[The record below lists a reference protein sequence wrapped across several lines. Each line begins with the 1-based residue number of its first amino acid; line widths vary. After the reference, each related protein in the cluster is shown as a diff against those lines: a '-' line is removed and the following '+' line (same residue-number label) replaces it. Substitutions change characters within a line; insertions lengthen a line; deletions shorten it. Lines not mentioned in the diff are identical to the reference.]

1 MLGFAATVSPS
12 AYWYLARGT
21 GAVAL
26 VLLTASVVIGIV
38 GTVRFAS
45 PRWPRFA
52 IDAVH
57 RDISLLVLVVLA
69 IHIIT
74 SVLDGFAPISLL
86 DGVIPFVTP
95 YRPLWMGLG
104 TLAFDLLLA
113 IAITSVVRRRLGYR
127 AWRAVHWL
135 AYASWPVAVLHGL
148 GTGSD
153 VKQWWMLGLTA
164 ACIVAVLVA
173 VWTRLSHVSGDH
185 VGLRAPATALAVITP
200 IGLAIF
206 TLAGPLQHGWAR
218 RAGTPSSLLAR
229 TPASVSSSSAASSA
243 SGRSSRGSSVSSLP
257 SSFTASL
264 SGTVTEKQA
273 AGGAIVDLSM
283 SVRGRVT
290 GRLRVRIAGVPV
302 DAGGG
307 LSMTGSQVDLALA
320 GQPTVLQGQIGSLEG
335 ERFEAQVSGG
345 AGTTVNLRV
354 QLQIDNQSDTVT
366 GTIVGSPTVS
376 GG

>member
-26 VLLTASVVIGIV
+26 VLLTSSVVIGIV

-69 IHIIT
+69 IHIVT

-113 IAITSVVRRRLGYR
+113 IAITSVIRRRLGYR

-153 VKQWWMLGLTA
+153 V
-164 ACIVAVLVA
+164 
-173 VWTRLSHVSGDH
+173 
-185 VGLRAPATALAVITP
+185 
-200 IGLAIF
+200 
-206 TLAGPLQHGWAR
+206 
-218 RAGTPSSLLAR
+218 
-229 TPASVSSSSAASSA
+229 
-243 SGRSSRGSSVSSLP
+243 
-257 SSFTASL
+257 
-264 SGTVTEKQA
+264 
-273 AGGAIVDLSM
+273 
-283 SVRGRVT
+283 
-290 GRLRVRIAGVPV
+290 
-302 DAGGG
+302 
-307 LSMTGSQVDLALA
+307 
-320 GQPTVLQGQIGSLEG
+320 
-335 ERFEAQVSGG
+335 
-345 AGTTVNLRV
+345 
-354 QLQIDNQSDTVT
+354 
-366 GTIVGSPTVS
+366 
-376 GG
+376 

>member
-1 MLGFAATVSPS
+1 MSLSVAATLSPS

-21 GAVAL
+21 GAVSL
-26 VLLTASVVIGIV
+26 VLLTASVVLGIL
-38 GTVRFAS
+38 GSVRFAA

-57 RDISLLVLVVLA
+57 RDVSLLVVVVLV
-69 IHIIT
+69 IHIVT
-74 SVLDGFAPISLL
+74 SVLDGFAPIRLF

-104 TLAFDLLLA
+104 TLSFDLLLA
-113 IAITSVVRRRLGYR
+113 IAITSLVRRRLGYQ

-153 VKQWWMLGLTA
+153 VRQWWMLALTA

-173 VWTRLSHVSGDH
+173 VWTRIASVSSDH

-218 RAGTPSSLLAR
+218 RAGTPSSLLGSVRPVAVPAHAR
-229 TPASVSSSSAASSA
+229 I
-243 SGRSSRGSSVSSLP
+243 GSSNPLRT
-257 SSFTASL
+257 SFTASL
-264 SGTVTEKQA
+264 DGTVNESEAQ
-273 AGGAIVDLSM
+273 GGSIVDLAL
-283 SVRGRVT
+283 RVSGGVQ
-290 GRLRVRIAGVPV
+290 GRLRVRLGGEPIAGG
-302 DAGGG
+302 AG
-307 LSMTGSQVDLALA
+307 LSMTGSQVDLAVA
-320 GQPTVLQGQIGSLEG
+320 GQPSVLQGRIASLRG
-335 ERFEAQVSGG
+335 EEFDARLTSG
-345 AGTTVNLRV
+345 AGTTVDVHV
-354 QLQIDNQSDTVT
+354 QLQIDTNSNTVT
-366 GTIVGSPTVS
+366 GTLSGSP
-376 GG
+376 GHA

>member
-57 RDISLLVLVVLA
+57 RDVSLLVLVVLA

-366 GTIVGSPTVS
+366 GTMVGSPTVS